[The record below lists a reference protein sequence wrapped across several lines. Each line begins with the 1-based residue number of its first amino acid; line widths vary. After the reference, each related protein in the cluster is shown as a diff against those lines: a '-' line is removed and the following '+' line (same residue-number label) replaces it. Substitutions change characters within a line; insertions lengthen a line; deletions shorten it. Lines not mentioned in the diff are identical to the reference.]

1 MPASKKFDY
10 DGEDFYTAIGNLAG
24 KDFADSEIAMHVGEE
39 IRRIVT
45 KRYNKA
51 IDDATEED
59 EIPEPPDTSD
69 IPEGLAPEVFSRM
82 KNGEYDGWTEQENKL
97 RSMLICQAL
106 SRARTNLRL
115 FYKGVYGKL
124 AAGKWKTK
132 STTTVTRNALT
143 KDGTPFTETTTT
155 VTEQELPP
163 NLQAISTWRFNHDPE
178 FRKTLQQMRKM
189 DVAVEDK
196 NIDKINVN
204 ISYNKKEDTEL
215 QDQNKE

>member
-1 MPASKKFDY
+1 
-10 DGEDFYTAIGNLAG
+10 
-24 KDFADSEIAMHVGEE
+24 
-39 IRRIVT
+39 
-45 KRYNKA
+45 
-51 IDDATEED
+51 
-59 EIPEPPDTSD
+59 
-69 IPEGLAPEVFSRM
+69 
-82 KNGEYDGWTEQENKL
+82 
-97 RSMLICQAL
+97 MLICQAL

-132 STTTVTRNALT
+132 ATTTVTRNALT

-215 QDQNKE
+215 QEQNKE